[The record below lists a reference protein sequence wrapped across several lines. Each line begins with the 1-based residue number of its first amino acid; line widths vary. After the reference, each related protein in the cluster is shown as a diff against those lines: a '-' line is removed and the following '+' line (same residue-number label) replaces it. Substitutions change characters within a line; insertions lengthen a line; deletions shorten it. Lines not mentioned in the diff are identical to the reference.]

1 MKSDTGACIFCSIID
16 DKLKAVKL
24 YEDSLFVAFM
34 DRYPITTG
42 HTLVLPK
49 KHYENIFLMDDEE
62 IGKLFSTVSFLA
74 KAIVK
79 ALDAKGLNIGQNN
92 GRAANQIVPHV
103 HVHIIPRY
111 NYDSPNGRWPT
122 RILISNEEIDKIAQK
137 IKTSLIISGIKVN

>member
-1 MKSDTGACIFCSIID
+1 LS
-16 DKLKAVKL
+16 AVKIF
-24 YEDSLFVAFM
+24 EDSMFVAFM
-34 DRYPITTG
+34 DRYPINTG

-49 KHYENIFLMDDEE
+49 KHHEDIFTMGDDE

-74 KAIVK
+74 KGIVK

-111 NYDSPNGRWPT
+111 NYDSPNGRWPS
-122 RILISNEEIDKIAQK
+122 RNLISDEELDKIAQK
-137 IKTSLIISGIKVN
+137 IKASLTLDGIKAN

>member
-1 MKSDTGACIFCSIID
+1 LKSRTKCIFCSIID
-16 DKLKAVKL
+16 NELRAVKIF
-24 YEDSLFVAFM
+24 EDSMFVAFM
-34 DRYPITTG
+34 DKYPINTG

-49 KHYENIFLMDDEE
+49 KHHKDIFTMDDDE

-74 KAIVK
+74 KGIVK

-111 NYDSPNGRWPT
+111 NDDSPNGRWPS
-122 RILISNEEIDKIAQK
+122 RNLISDEELDKIAQK
-137 IKTSLIISGIKVN
+137 IKASLTLGGIKAN